1 MSKPKLPKII
11 KISDAQVTLT
21 CVGAR
26 NHAGQ
31 VVYTYPQLLEKG
43 SLEVVSPKHV
53 YHWMA
58 GRDLYPT
65 EEQMA
70 ALCAGRPVTFG
81 SAQWA

>member
-1 MSKPKLPKII
+1 MAKSKLPKII
-11 KISDAQVTLT
+11 KISDGQVTLT

-26 NHAGQ
+26 DYAGR
-31 VVYTYPQLLEKG
+31 VVCTYPQRLEEG
-43 SLEVVSPKHV
+43 SLQVVSKKHV

-65 EEQMA
+65 EDQMA
-70 ALCAGRPVTFG
+70 ALLAGQPVTFG